1 MEKLSRQP
9 LLEAAFELNWKNMK
23 YPFLD
28 PNYQILI
35 GALYERIR
43 DKFPQFEALPTASI
57 PPEAL
62 PPNNRLTQ
70 YRFWSPGK
78 TWPVVQVGHGILTIN
93 IDKIYEGWDNFR
105 QTITTVID
113 IFTNTYPDTQ
123 NLFIDKLTLR
133 YINGFYY
140 LGSHSNIL
148 EFLSKYLHINLNI
161 DFDVDFGKQK
171 KLNPSDINLALTY
184 ELHESN
190 TFLNLK
196 TFKGKVN
203 DEEKLLLEILVTSN
217 ENKSIENF
225 NIHDWLEKAHKI
237 ISSVFKSLIRGELE
251 DELR

>member
-1 MEKLSRQP
+1 MEKLSHQP
-9 LLEAAFELNWKNMK
+9 LLEAAFELYWKNIK
-23 YPFLD
+23 YPLLD

-43 DKFPQFEALPTASI
+43 DKFPQTEALPTASI

-62 PPNNRLTQ
+62 PPNNRLVQ

-78 TWPVVQVGHGILTIN
+78 TWPVIQVGPGILTIN
-93 IDKIYEGWDNFR
+93 INKSYEGWNKFR
-105 QTITTVID
+105 QTIVDIIN
-113 IFTNTYPDTQ
+113 IFTDTYPDSQ

-133 YINGFYY
+133 YLNGFYY
-140 LGSHSNIL
+140 SGNHSNIL
-148 EFLSKYLHINLNI
+148 EFLSKYLHINLN
-161 DFDVDFGKQK
+161 VDFGEQK
-171 KLNPSDINLALTY
+171 NLNPSDINLVLTY

-203 DEEKLLLEILVTSN
+203 NEEKLLLEILVASN

-225 NIHDWLEKAHKI
+225 NIHDWLEKAHEI
-237 ISSVFKSLIRGELE
+237 ISSVFKSLIRGKLEEELK
-251 DELR
+251 